1 MRVKLKNIF
10 AKPITGEWGN
20 EPTDINFVKIIKTNN
35 IINHNGKID
44 YNKITL
50 RDIEEKKVKQKQ
62 LIFGDILIEKS
73 GGTPQNP
80 VGRVCFFDKNN
91 DTYLTNNF
99 ISTLRVIHKDFYHK
113 YVFYNLFYLYKTRIV
128 LNFQN
133 KTTGISNLK
142 LDRYLNTI
150 NIDSPPFPQQ
160 KAIAQKLDKAQELIE
175 LRKSSIKKLDELSKA
190 LFVDMFG
197 DPVENEMGWEVVKLS
212 HYGTLARGKSS
223 HRPRNAPQLYNGKYP
238 FIQTGDVSN
247 GNNIYL
253 SKYKQTYSELG
264 IQQSRLFKKGI
275 IAIAIAANIGN
286 AKILNLDCYFPDS
299 LVGFDTECPE
309 FSLFLLEFYEK
320 ILDNRA
326 TKTAQKNINLK
337 ILNDLDVIKINLP
350 LQQKFAKTI
359 EKIEAQKALYEEE
372 LKGFENL
379 FASLLSESFA

>member
-1 MRVKLKNIF
+1 MRVKLEDLEQQNFIKVSKGKQLPKEDKGLGDFVVIGAGKKSPYTAPRANY
-10 AKPITGEWGN
+10 
-20 EPTDINFVKIIKTNN
+20 EPTTITISSSGAYAGYVSFHDYPIWASDCTVVKISDNTKIDINYLYLFLLSKQQLIYSFQTGAGQPHVYWKNV
-35 IINHNGKID
+35 
-44 YNKITL
+44 
-50 RDIEEKKVKQKQ
+50 KKVELQ
-62 LIFGDILIEKS
+62 LPILEE
-73 GGTPQNP
+73 
-80 VGRVCFFDKNN
+80 
-91 DTYLTNNF
+91 
-99 ISTLRVIHKDFYHK
+99 
-113 YVFYNLFYLYKTRIV
+113 
-128 LNFQN
+128 
-133 KTTGISNLK
+133 
-142 LDRYLNTI
+142 
-150 NIDSPPFPQQ
+150 Q